1 MAESFKLDSIDG
13 FAWAEHFQ
21 ETLKQVPGIATDVT
35 TMQGWF
41 ANAIMAGYDY
51 GKREA
56 SKVDILQNELIT
68 YAQCGNVR
76 LQQLV
81 NLFGDMIGDKP
92 DAFQRETHTQ
102 RLDMLAD
109 LIRNQMQELQTIA
122 VK

>member
-1 MAESFKLDSIDG
+1 MATFDTDSIDSLV
-13 FAWAEHFQ
+13 WAENFMSN
-21 ETLKQVPGIATDVT
+21 TPAPLDVHA
-35 TMQGWF
+35 MQSWF
-41 ANAIMAGYDY
+41 ARAISAGYSC
-51 GKREA
+51 GRSQA

-102 RLDMLAD
+102 RLDLLAEM
-109 LIRNQMQELQTIA
+109 IRNQIQELQTIA